1 MSDPRI
7 AALSESLGGAPE
19 DLVERS
25 AAARAQAQG
34 VSVDEVLSAW
44 AGGQGVVSQAAPPP
58 PADVAPATEADEVEP
73 PSEPLTTA
81 DPAPSPVVVAAA
93 PTEPDHEEE
102 EPVEPAGLGERL
114 RIGAKVGA
122 LVGSLLGVVAVLVVM
137 PMVLSRLTIPSGES
151 TPAVEVTALATVLTI
166 AVLSAAFGV
175 IVTLVSRGAASF
187 VSPAFDTE
195 SSPRSSIILGGFM
208 GLVLGFIGGGI
219 VIGTAEATLTT
230 TKLLPV
236 RSLLFTLIVGGI
248 ALGAIT
254 GASAQGLA
262 QPARLRGEAAAEAA
276 VVKRRLGDSL
286 MIPAVSA
293 LIILVIVVSLGS
305 LLVRYPSYA
314 PLLAILVAFGVLAFA
329 SLMASRPNLRVSR
342 GEVLVA
348 AAGVG
353 VVLLMLALIA
363 AQTSDGG
370 HGNEGE
376 DANVAA
382 VVW

>member
-1 MSDPRI
+1 M
-7 AALSESLGGAPE
+7 
-19 DLVERS
+19 
-25 AAARAQAQG
+25 
-34 VSVDEVLSAW
+34 
-44 AGGQGVVSQAAPPP
+44 
-58 PADVAPATEADEVEP
+58 
-73 PSEPLTTA
+73 
-81 DPAPSPVVVAAA
+81 
-93 PTEPDHEEE
+93 
-102 EPVEPAGLGERL
+102 
-114 RIGAKVGA
+114 
-122 LVGSLLGVVAVLVVM
+122 
-137 PMVLSRLTIPSGES
+137 
-151 TPAVEVTALATVLTI
+151 
-166 AVLSAAFGV
+166 
-175 IVTLVSRGAASF
+175 
-187 VSPAFDTE
+187 
-195 SSPRSSIILGGFM
+195 
-208 GLVLGFIGGGI
+208 
-219 VIGTAEATLTT
+219 
-230 TKLLPV
+230 
-236 RSLLFTLIVGGI
+236 
-248 ALGAIT
+248 
-254 GASAQGLA
+254 
-262 QPARLRGEAAAEAA
+262 
-276 VVKRRLGDSL
+276 KRRLGDSL